1 MKNKKRR
8 KTRKLKI
15 ILGLLIVSLFLILKF
30 VPIFVSLN
38 GDKTINIEV
47 NSEFIDPGADS
58 LLNTPIKVIGQLD
71 TSKLGKY
78 KIGYRS
84 FIQTIYR
91 TINVVDTTPPTI
103 NLIGKDVFINPNDEY
118 IEEGVQIIDNYD
130 SNLENNLTIKG
141 SVDTSKVGT
150 YTIEYSVKDNS
161 GNLSE
166 SIFRNVYVIDDDF
179 NYLNKV
185 EDSFNLDQDIL
196 DNINNYLNR
205 YYQSLKYLKT
215 QDVSDLFSNEYL
227 DYAKLL
233 NAALDSLINYRN
245 LSINDLK
252 LDDCTYSYKVSDV
265 SYLDNLI
272 KVSVLEDS
280 SFNFHFLNGI
290 TSKQAQ
296 ILIDFYLTQENGE
309 YKLSKVLREEGIFLY
324 FDEKYE
330 DNKNIES
337 IKNEYLDILNESV
350 IRYEN
355 LRQEV
360 NNGLTYTAKSYTYPY
375 DRNKVKTYAIK
386 YADSRNPEYD
396 FYESNCN
403 NYVSQ
408 CMHAGG
414 IPMDDTG
421 TYQWKYYSFE
431 HDEESEAY
439 GFTYSWTYIPSF
451 IEYLDNGDI
460 VNNVD
465 VNLYFGEAGDVVAI
479 DMIDQDVSRSPHVI
493 IVSEQIKDNN
503 GNVLDILI
511 CGNTNDQV
519 NLPLSAMPYA
529 YKKLIKIDG
538 YN

>member
-91 TINVVDTTPPTI
+91 TINVADTTPPTI

-141 SVDTSKVGT
+141 SVDTSKVGA

-233 NAALDSLINYRN
+233 NAALDSLVDYRN

-252 LDDCTYSYKVSDV
+252 LDGCTYSYKVFDV

-460 VNNVD
+460 VNSVD

-519 NLPLSAMPYA
+519 NLPLSAMSYA

>member
-47 NSEFIDPGADS
+47 NSEFIDPGANS

-233 NAALDSLINYRN
+233 NAALDSLVDYRN

-460 VNNVD
+460 VNSVD

>member
-1 MKNKKRR
+1 MKKKERR
-8 KTRKLKI
+8 KTRRLQI
-15 ILGLLIVSLFLILKF
+15 LLGLLIVFLFLILKF
-30 VPIFVSLN
+30 VPIFVTLN
-38 GDKTINIEV
+38 GDRTINIEV
-47 NSEFIDPGADS
+47 NSEFLDPGANS
-58 LLNTPIKVIGQLD
+58 TLNTPIKVIGELD

-78 KIGYRS
+78 KIGYKT

-103 NLIGKDVFINPNDEY
+103 KLIGKDVFINLNDEY
-118 IEEGVQIIDNYD
+118 IDEGVEIIDNYD
-130 SNLENNLTIKG
+130 INLEKNLTIK
-141 SVDTSKVGT
+141 SNVNNSKAGA
-150 YTIEYSVKDNS
+150 YTIEYYVKDNS

-166 SIFRNVYVIDDDF
+166 SIYRNVYVIDDDF

-185 EDSFNLDQDIL
+185 EDSFNLDKGIL

-205 YYQSLKYLKT
+205 YYRSLKYLKT
-215 QDVSDLFSNEYL
+215 QDVSGLFSNEYL
-227 DYAKLL
+227 DYAQLL
-233 NAALDSLINYRN
+233 NTALDCLINYRN

-265 SYLDNLI
+265 SYLDNVI

-280 SFNFHFLNGI
+280 SLNFHFLNGI

-309 YKLSKVLREEGIFLY
+309 YKLSKVLREEGVFLY
-324 FDEKYE
+324 FDDKYE

-337 IKNEYLDILNESV
+337 IKNEYLDILNES
-350 IRYEN
+350 IFRYEN

-360 NNGLTYTAKSYTYPY
+360 NNGLTYITKPHTHPY
-375 DRNKVKTYAIK
+375 DRNKAKTYAVK

-421 TYQWKYYSFE
+421 IYQWKYFSFE
-431 HDEESEAY
+431 HDEETENY
-439 GFTYSWTYIPSF
+439 GYSYSWTYIPSF

-460 VNNVD
+460 VNSVD

-479 DMIDQDVSRSPHVI
+479 DMIDQDVSRSPHVT
-493 IVSEQIKDNN
+493 IVSEQVKDNN
-503 GNVLDILI
+503 GNISDILI

-519 NLPLSAMPYA
+519 NFPLSAMPYA